1 MCVLG
6 GWGWGGGGVGIEST
20 TNPSAADPASYNA
33 QTKEG
38 KPEEKRCVHGER
50 ERGPLASH

>member
-1 MCVLG
+1 M
-6 GWGWGGGGVGIEST
+6 EST
-20 TNPSAADPASYNA
+20 ANPSAADPASYNA